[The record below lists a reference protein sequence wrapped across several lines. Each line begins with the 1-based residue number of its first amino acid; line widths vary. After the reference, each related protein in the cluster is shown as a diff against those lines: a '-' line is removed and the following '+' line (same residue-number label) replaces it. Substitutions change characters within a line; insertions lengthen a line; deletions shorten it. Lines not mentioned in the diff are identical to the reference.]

1 MPLSQTQKKQFR
13 KIAHQLK
20 PVILIGDKGLSENV
34 HKEIDR
40 ALEDHELIK
49 IKVRASDRDTKKTEI
64 AEICSAHQAELIQQ
78 VGNIAVFYRS
88 ARKPNPKLSAILKFS
103 QN

>member
-20 PVILIGDKGLSENV
+20 PVILIGDKGLSDNV
-34 HKEIDR
+34 NKEINR

-49 IKVRASDRDTKKTEI
+49 IKMRAGDREAKKADVAAICTE
-64 AEICSAHQAELIQQ
+64 HQAELIQQ
-78 VGNIAVFYRS
+78 VGNMAIFYRS
-88 ARKPNPKLSAILKFS
+88 AKKPNPKLSEILKFS
-103 QN
+103 QS

>member
-20 PVILIGDKGLSENV
+20 PVILIGDKGLSEGL

-40 ALEDHELIK
+40 ALEDHELVK
-49 IKVRASDRDTKKTEI
+49 IKLRGGNRENKKADTSAIASE
-64 AEICSAHQAELIQQ
+64 HGAELVQQ
-78 VGNIAVFYRS
+78 VGNIATFYRS
-88 ARKPNPKLSAILKFS
+88 AKQPNPKLSALLKYS
-103 QN
+103 Q